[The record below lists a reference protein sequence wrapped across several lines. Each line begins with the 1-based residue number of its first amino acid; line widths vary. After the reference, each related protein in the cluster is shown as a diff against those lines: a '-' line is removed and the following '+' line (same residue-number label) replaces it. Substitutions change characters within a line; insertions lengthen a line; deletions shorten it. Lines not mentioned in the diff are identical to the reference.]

1 MSNKKSLGA
10 SKPMGQNMI
19 PKIGYG
25 YICLREGE
33 EGRAKD
39 MLYWLIFVINTI
51 YTYIFSIYIF

>member
-1 MSNKKSLGA
+1 MSLGA

-39 MLYWLIFVINTI
+39 MLLKVALSTINQPI
-51 YTYIFSIYIF
+51 CLFLMIA